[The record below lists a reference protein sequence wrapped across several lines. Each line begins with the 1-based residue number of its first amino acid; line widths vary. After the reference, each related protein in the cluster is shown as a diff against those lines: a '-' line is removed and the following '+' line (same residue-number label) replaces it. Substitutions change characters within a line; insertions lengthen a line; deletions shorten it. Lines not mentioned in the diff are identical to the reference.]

1 MPHSV
6 LAILILLIVVCAFV
20 LQKFPVSV
28 AALLGA
34 LAMMA
39 FGILTPSEAISS
51 FGSDAVIMVAGVMVI
66 GNAVFESGLAER
78 LGDAILRFRPAARSE
93 RCFMVI
99 ILALIAFLSAFMSN
113 TAAVAMFMPLV
124 SSVARA
130 SKGRIKKKN
139 LFMAM
144 GIASILGG
152 NCTLAGSTP
161 QLTAQGI
168 LENTPGVRTLTFFEL
183 AYIGVP
189 LVLLMLFYYAT
200 VGATLQ
206 EKVFLFPEPVEEGP
220 GREIRENRD
229 TGHKA
234 LLSGIILL
242 SCMAAFAAGVF
253 SLGTV
258 ALLGAC
264 LCILTGCITCRK
276 AFQSMD
282 WSTITVL
289 AGAMGFSKGLQKSGA
304 VDLIAERMLALF
316 GGPEANP
323 ALMCAALIILASI
336 LGNVM
341 SHTATVAVLTP
352 IAISLAAALSTQP
365 ITYVI
370 GVVIGSNL
378 AFATPIATPP
388 LTMTLCA
395 GYRFLDY
402 SKVGGALNV
411 VTVLFA
417 AAAIPVIYGL

>member
-183 AYIGVP
+183 AYI
-189 LVLLMLFYYAT
+189 
-200 VGATLQ
+200 
-206 EKVFLFPEPVEEGP
+206 EI
-220 GREIRENRD
+220 GRA
-229 TGHKA
+229 H
-234 LLSGIILL
+234 
-242 SCMAAFAAGVF
+242 V
-253 SLGTV
+253 
-258 ALLGAC
+258 
-264 LCILTGCITCRK
+264 
-276 AFQSMD
+276 
-282 WSTITVL
+282 
-289 AGAMGFSKGLQKSGA
+289 
-304 VDLIAERMLALF
+304 
-316 GGPEANP
+316 
-323 ALMCAALIILASI
+323 
-336 LGNVM
+336 
-341 SHTATVAVLTP
+341 
-352 IAISLAAALSTQP
+352 
-365 ITYVI
+365 
-370 GVVIGSNL
+370 
-378 AFATPIATPP
+378 
-388 LTMTLCA
+388 
-395 GYRFLDY
+395 
-402 SKVGGALNV
+402 
-411 VTVLFA
+411 
-417 AAAIPVIYGL
+417 